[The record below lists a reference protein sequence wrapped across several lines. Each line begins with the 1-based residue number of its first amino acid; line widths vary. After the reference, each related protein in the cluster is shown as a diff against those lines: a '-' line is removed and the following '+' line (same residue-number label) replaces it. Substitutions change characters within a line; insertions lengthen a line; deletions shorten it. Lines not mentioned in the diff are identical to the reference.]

1 MEFVQE
7 IKIPQER
14 IAILIGKKG
23 FVKRK
28 LQSVLGVKLTVDSKN
43 GIVTI
48 IGEDNLKVYDSKNI
62 IQAIAR
68 GFNPEIALSLL
79 NEENCFELINIGDY
93 TKGSKSKLIR
103 LRSRVIG
110 REGGAR
116 KYIEELTNCNISVY
130 GKTVS
135 IIGSIDNAQVARKG
149 IEHLLRGSK
158 HANVYLWIEKQIR
171 KDL

>member
-1 MEFVQE
+1 MEFIQE
-7 IKIPQER
+7 VKVPRDR
-14 IAILIGKKG
+14 IAVLIGKKG

-28 LQSVLGVKLTVDSKN
+28 LQSYLEVKIVIDSN
-43 GIVTI
+43 TGLVTI
-48 IGEDNLKVYDSKNI
+48 SGEDNLKVYDAKNI
-62 IQAIAR
+62 VQAIAR

-79 NEENCFELINIGDY
+79 NEENCFEVINILDY
-93 TKGSKSKLIR
+93 AKNSLSKLKR
-103 LRSRVIG
+103 LKSRVIG
-110 REGGAR
+110 LGGCAR
-116 KYIEELTNCNISVY
+116 KYMEQITHCNIIVY

-135 IIGSIDNAQVARKG
+135 VIGNVNDVQTARKG